1 MKSKQ
6 TDNDIIFTSDKS
18 PCDPKEKYD
27 TFHSNEQL
35 DLPEMIKSCQTF
47 DTERKSSND
56 SMSNCGSQN
65 DTLSQTSESSF
76 FLSVVNPNKSQTNST
91 SEGAQ
96 NEKKIE
102 KNKKIPFFYGI
113 EEYYRKLMPEKFT
126 EYKKSKN
133 FVSKSSCLKKVDL
146 EPNVEKN
153 EKINMNNKKE
163 ENKQNQNTNMLQY
176 QNCFYLSCYG
186 IFYPVNPA
194 NFNSFYFNNFSNIF
208 TKNYNKNDKKKENYI
223 ANEKNEENE
232 KEDEEQNESKQEQE
246 KEKETIIN
254 KEEICENEE
263 NKENDFLINRSK
275 YKNKRFLYQKYYYKN
290 PRYNYFVSQRYSKK
304 YNKFSYYNS
313 NSVYFEEK
321 SSYYSS
327 YYSKRRFNNDYDNK
341 YYNYI

>member
-6 TDNDIIFTSDKS
+6 TDNDIIFTSDNS
-18 PCDPKEKYD
+18 PCDPKEKYV
-27 TFHSNEQL
+27 TFHSNDQL
-35 DLPEMIKSCQTF
+35 DLPETIKSCQTF
-47 DTERKSSND
+47 GTERKISND

-65 DTLSQTSESSF
+65 DTLSQTSESSL
-76 FLSVVNPNKSQTNST
+76 FLSVANPNKSQINST
-91 SEGAQ
+91 SEGVQ
-96 NEKKIE
+96 NEKKVE
-102 KNKKIPFFYGI
+102 TNKKISFFYGI

-126 EYKKSKN
+126 EYKKTKN
-133 FVSKSSCLKKVDL
+133 FLSKSSCIKKADS
-146 EPNVEKN
+146 ESNIEKN
-153 EKINMNNKKE
+153 EKVNVNSKKE

-208 TKNYNKNDKKKENYI
+208 TKNYIKNDKKKENYI
-223 ANEKNEENE
+223 TNEKNEE
-232 KEDEEQNESKQEQE
+232 KEDKEQFENKQEQE
-246 KEKETIIN
+246 KETIIN
-254 KEEICENEE
+254 EEEICENEE

-275 YKNKRFLYQKYYYKN
+275 YKNKRYLYQKYYYKN
-290 PRYNYFVSQRYSKK
+290 PKYNYFISQRYNKK

-327 YYSKRRFNNDYDNK
+327 YYSKRRLNNDYDNK

>member
-18 PCDPKEKYD
+18 PCDPKEKYV
-27 TFHSNEQL
+27 TFHSNDQL
-35 DLPEMIKSCQTF
+35 ELPETIKSCQTF
-47 DTERKSSND
+47 STERKISND

-65 DTLSQTSESSF
+65 DTLSQTSESSL
-76 FLSVVNPNKSQTNST
+76 FLSVVNPNKSQINSA
-91 SEGAQ
+91 SEGVQ
-96 NEKKIE
+96 NEKKVE
-102 KNKKIPFFYGI
+102 TNKKISFFYGI

-126 EYKKSKN
+126 EYKKTKN
-133 FVSKSSCLKKVDL
+133 FLSKSSCIKKADL
-146 EPNVEKN
+146 ESNIEKN
-153 EKINMNNKKE
+153 EKVNVNSKKE

-208 TKNYNKNDKKKENYI
+208 TKNYIKNDKKKENYI
-223 ANEKNEENE
+223 TNEKNEE
-232 KEDEEQNESKQEQE
+232 KEDKEQFESKQEQE
-246 KEKETIIN
+246 KETIIN
-254 KEEICENEE
+254 EEEICENEE

-275 YKNKRFLYQKYYYKN
+275 YKNKRYLYQKYYYKN
-290 PRYNYFVSQRYSKK
+290 PKYNYFISQRYNKK

>member
-6 TDNDIIFTSDKS
+6 TDNDIIFTSDNS
-18 PCDPKEKYD
+18 PCDPKEKYV
-27 TFHSNEQL
+27 TFHSNDQL
-35 DLPEMIKSCQTF
+35 DLPETIKSCQTF
-47 DTERKSSND
+47 GTERKISND

-65 DTLSQTSESSF
+65 DTLSQTSESSL
-76 FLSVVNPNKSQTNST
+76 FLSVANPNKSQINST
-91 SEGAQ
+91 SEGVQ
-96 NEKKIE
+96 NEKKVE
-102 KNKKIPFFYGI
+102 TNKKISFFYGI

-126 EYKKSKN
+126 EYKKTKN
-133 FVSKSSCLKKVDL
+133 FLSKSSCIKKADL
-146 EPNVEKN
+146 ESNIEKN
-153 EKINMNNKKE
+153 EKVNVNSKKE

-208 TKNYNKNDKKKENYI
+208 TKNYIKNDKKKENYI
-223 ANEKNEENE
+223 TNEKNEE
-232 KEDEEQNESKQEQE
+232 KEDKEQFESKQEQE
-246 KEKETIIN
+246 KETIIN
-254 KEEICENEE
+254 EEEICENEE

-275 YKNKRFLYQKYYYKN
+275 YKNKRYLYQKYYYKN
-290 PRYNYFVSQRYSKK
+290 PKYNYFISQRYNKK

>member
-6 TDNDIIFTSDKS
+6 TDNDIIFTGDKS
-18 PCDPKEKYD
+18 PCDTKEKYV
-27 TFHSNEQL
+27 TFHSNDQL
-35 DLPEMIKSCQTF
+35 ELPETIKSCQTF
-47 DTERKSSND
+47 DTERKISND

-65 DTLSQTSESSF
+65 DTLSQTSESSIF
-76 FLSVVNPNKSQTNST
+76 INVVNPNKSQINST
-91 SEGAQ
+91 SEGVQ

-102 KNKKIPFFYGI
+102 KNKKISYFYGI
-113 EEYYRKLMPEKFT
+113 EEYYRKLMPDKFT
-126 EYKKSKN
+126 EYKKTKN
-133 FVSKSSCLKKVDL
+133 FLSKSSCIKKADL
-146 EPNVEKN
+146 ELNIEKN
-153 EKINMNNKKE
+153 EKVNLNSKKE

-208 TKNYNKNDKKKENYI
+208 TKNYIKNDKKKENYI
-223 ANEKNEENE
+223 TNEKNEK
-232 KEDEEQNESKQEQE
+232 KEDEEQIENKQEQ
-246 KEKETIIN
+246 EKETIIN

-275 YKNKRFLYQKYYYKN
+275 YKYKRYLYQKYYYKN
-290 PRYNYFVSQRYSKK
+290 PKYNYFVSQRYSKK

-321 SSYYSS
+321 SSYYNS

>member
-6 TDNDIIFTSDKS
+6 TDNDIIFTSDNS
-18 PCDPKEKYD
+18 PCDPKEKYV
-27 TFHSNEQL
+27 TFHSNDQL
-35 DLPEMIKSCQTF
+35 DLPETIKSCQTF
-47 DTERKSSND
+47 GTERKISND

-65 DTLSQTSESSF
+65 DTLSQTSESSL
-76 FLSVVNPNKSQTNST
+76 FLSVANPNKSQINST
-91 SEGAQ
+91 SEGVQ
-96 NEKKIE
+96 NEKKVE
-102 KNKKIPFFYGI
+102 TNKKISFFYGI

-126 EYKKSKN
+126 EYKKTKN
-133 FVSKSSCLKKVDL
+133 FLSKSSCIKKADL
-146 EPNVEKN
+146 ESNIEKN
-153 EKINMNNKKE
+153 EKVNVNSKKE

-208 TKNYNKNDKKKENYI
+208 TKNYIKNDKKKENYI
-223 ANEKNEENE
+223 TNEKNEE
-232 KEDEEQNESKQEQE
+232 KEDKEQFENKQEQE
-246 KEKETIIN
+246 KETIIN
-254 KEEICENEE
+254 EEEICENEE

-275 YKNKRFLYQKYYYKN
+275 YKNKRYLYQKYYYKN
-290 PRYNYFVSQRYSKK
+290 PKYNYFISQRYNKK

>member
-6 TDNDIIFTSDKS
+6 TDNDIIFTSDNS
-18 PCDPKEKYD
+18 PCDHKEKYV
-27 TFHSNEQL
+27 TFHSNDQL
-35 DLPEMIKSCQTF
+35 DLPETIKSCQTF
-47 DTERKSSND
+47 GTERKISND

-65 DTLSQTSESSF
+65 DTLSQTSESSL
-76 FLSVVNPNKSQTNST
+76 FLSVANPNKSQINST
-91 SEGAQ
+91 SEGVQ
-96 NEKKIE
+96 NEKKVE
-102 KNKKIPFFYGI
+102 TNKKISFFYGI

-126 EYKKSKN
+126 EYKKTKN
-133 FVSKSSCLKKVDL
+133 FLSKSSCIKKADL
-146 EPNVEKN
+146 ESNIEKN
-153 EKINMNNKKE
+153 EKVNVNSKKE

-208 TKNYNKNDKKKENYI
+208 TKNYIKNDKKKENYI
-223 ANEKNEENE
+223 TNEKNEE
-232 KEDEEQNESKQEQE
+232 KEDKEQFENKQEQE
-246 KEKETIIN
+246 KETIIN
-254 KEEICENEE
+254 EEEICENEE

-275 YKNKRFLYQKYYYKN
+275 YKNKRYLYQKYYYKN
-290 PRYNYFVSQRYSKK
+290 PKYNYFISQRYNKK